1 MLPQVIEAFE
11 KQKALMELTDRK
23 CTKPVDGVSDF
34 VFLNRFGA
42 PFNQGSLNKAL
53 AKIMRDCNFKQMDSG
68 EKDPVM
74 LPPLANH
81 WLRHTF
87 ATRCVEAGMPVKALQ
102 SVLGHSDIETTLDIY
117 TDAST
122 DYTTKELS
130 AINAFFN
137 RNDFSGGN
145 SKAGNKKEDDRSAVV
160 RPIYA
165 KLSDAC
171 EDI

>member
-1 MLPQVIEAFE
+1 MLPQVIDAFA
-11 KQKALMELTDRK
+11 KQKALMELTERK
-23 CTKPVDGVSDF
+23 CEKPIDGVSDF

-42 PFNQGSLNKAL
+42 PFNQGSLNRAL
-53 AKIMRDCNFKQMDSG
+53 ARIMRDCNFKQLDSG
-68 EKDPVM
+68 VKDPVM

-102 SVLGHSDIETTLDIY
+102 TVLGHSDVETTLDIY

-122 DYTTKELS
+122 DYTTKELA

-137 RNDFSGGN
+137 RNNFSGGN
-145 SKAGNKKEDDRSAVV
+145 SDEGKSGNDHSAVV

-165 KLSDAC
+165 ELNGAC
-171 EDI
+171 EGI